1 MTAYEYI
8 RAWLLPA
15 WARGTEVGR
24 LLQAISEGAD
34 GARNVILQ
42 LRRLWV
48 LGTSS
53 DAGLDLH
60 GEARTA
66 PRWDDES
73 DEDYQRRLMGLFQAR
88 LRQSTMPGMLALMA
102 ALGHPDA
109 EVLELYTLHAVQ
121 TFDGTWSFDGS
132 RRYESPNRWA
142 EFAILLPWGATPF
155 TAELYRRWRAEVDRI
170 KPAHTKLAY
179 FQIGQPL
186 GDSWT
191 AAAAEGLSVQATT
204 QRRYDGTWTFDGSRP
219 FGPTVEVYD
228 A

>member
-8 RAWLLPA
+8 RTWLLPP

-24 LLQAISEGAD
+24 LLQALSAGAD
-34 GARNVILQ
+34 GARDTILA

-48 LGTSS
+48 LATSS
-53 DAGLDLH
+53 GAGLDLH

-73 DEDYQRRLMGLFQAR
+73 DEDYQLRLMGLFQTR
-88 LRQSTMPGMLALMA
+88 LRQSTKQGMLALMA

-109 EVLELYTLHAVQ
+109 AVLELYTLHSVQ
-121 TFDGTWSFDGS
+121 TFDGTWTFDGS
-132 RRYESPNRWA
+132 RLYESPNRWA
-142 EFAILLPWGATPF
+142 EFAILLPWDTSPF
-155 TAELYRRWRAEVDRI
+155 TGELFRRWRAEVNRI

-179 FQIGQPL
+179 FQLALPL
-186 GDSWT
+186 ADVWEG
-191 AAAAEGLSVQATT
+191 AANESLSVEATT
-204 QRRYDGTWTFDGSRP
+204 QLRYDGTWTFDGSSP
-219 FGPTVEVYD
+219 LGPTVEVYD